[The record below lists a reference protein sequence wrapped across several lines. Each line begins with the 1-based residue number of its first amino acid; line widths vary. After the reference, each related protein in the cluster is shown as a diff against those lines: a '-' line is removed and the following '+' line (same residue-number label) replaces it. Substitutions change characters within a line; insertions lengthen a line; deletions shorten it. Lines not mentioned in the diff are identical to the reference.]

1 MNYPHSAVHSLWV
14 PLGCV
19 RCRTGTDRR
28 PLESPNSPLCRSNA
42 AKQPSAPCRTW
53 FRSWGRQARVVCRC
67 PLQELFQTLGRAS
80 ESELEHIVP
89 MLAKKAG
96 EVSNA
101 GRDTFLAADADR
113 TLAVLVECC
122 SEGRVAAALLGC
134 VAHKSPQTRAK
145 VAAHLDS
152 VAQGEH
158 GQRLAGEGSWVGL
171 HRQC

>member
-1 MNYPHSAVHSLWV
+1 MSL
-14 PLGCV
+14 
-19 RCRTGTDRR
+19 
-28 PLESPNSPLCRSNA
+28 
-42 AKQPSAPCRTW
+42 
-53 FRSWGRQARVVCRC
+53 
-67 PLQELFQTLGRAS
+67 PLQELFQTLGRAN

-113 TLAVLVECC
+113 TLAVLVDCC

-158 GQRLAGEGSWVGL
+158 GQRLAGEGGPLSWAALAVLAAAAGAA
-171 HRQC
+171 HRKTWLKAVQLRLAALLACVWPSGGDPPDAHQGGSFTDSRGARAAPGRRG